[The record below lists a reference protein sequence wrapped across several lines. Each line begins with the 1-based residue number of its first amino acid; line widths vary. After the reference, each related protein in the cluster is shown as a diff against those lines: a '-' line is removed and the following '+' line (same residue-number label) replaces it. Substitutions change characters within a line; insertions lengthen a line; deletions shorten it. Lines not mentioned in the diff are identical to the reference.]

1 VTHRQAANARPRAGR
16 DAARVPR
23 AVAVTL
29 LATPAMLLAHLV
41 AAHSVPAPL
50 VIALV
55 AGTVF
60 GLTAMLGLSSGSGG
74 GGRWR
79 LAVTVGVAQ
88 LAGHGLLALTHPA
101 AGAASSGGCLPIVG
115 RGAELGLRLAL
126 LRHDAA
132 CPQGS
137 LVAGP
142 TAAGALAA
150 LLSAGLVLA
159 VHSLV
164 AVLAAALVTAAEVAV
179 QALRECAALVLR
191 LPARAVAP
199 VAAPRQLVASPASGR
214 PVRARF
220 TPRPERR
227 RAPPIGVVAT
237 A

>member
-1 VTHRQAANARPRAGR
+1 VTHRQAANARPEAGR

-23 AVAVTL
+23 AAAVTL

-41 AAHSVPAPL
+41 TARTVPAPAM
-50 VIALV
+50 ITLV

-60 GLTAMLGLSSGSGG
+60 GLTAVFGLGSRSAGGS
-74 GGRWR
+74 RWR

-101 AGAASSGGCLPIVG
+101 AGPASSGGCLPIVG

-132 CPQGS
+132 CPQGT
-137 LVAGP
+137 LAAGP
-142 TAAGALAA
+142 TAAGTLAA
-150 LLSAGLVLA
+150 LLSAGLVLI

-164 AVLAAALVTAAEVAV
+164 AVLAAALVTAAELAV
-179 QALRECAALVLR
+179 QALRDCAALVLR

-199 VAAPRQLVASPASGR
+199 VAAPRQLAASPASGR

-220 TPRPERR
+220 TPRPVQRR
-227 RAPPIGVVAT
+227 GPPVGVAAAV
-237 A
+237 